1 MTELTE
7 LNVAVLDALEDALLL
22 VNRDLRVVSCNQSCR
37 RWLARLGHA
46 SSPVGESVL
55 DVVPFLSPTTMEE
68 YRAVFGAGRPVVSEE
83 NARLGDA
90 SVSVEIRKLPVRV
103 AGQVGAVAILI
114 QDVSHRRQLE
124 ETLRLKDA
132 AIELSAS
139 GIALCDLKGV
149 VTYANRSFAAMWG
162 CSDAGVLI
170 GTQFGALWQAREA
183 AEDALMSL
191 PKRGAWSGELM
202 ARRHD
207 GSFFG
212 AHLSASLV
220 RQENG
225 SPSCSIVA
233 VSDVSERV
241 GPEEALDESGDPLR
255 TLLDVTPDAVF
266 LADSEGHVLTA
277 NRAAADAF
285 ERPLEQVLGRRISE
299 LLTHDEAELVESHK
313 DVAVRSG
320 QAVHFKARAGG
331 RVHHYRL
338 VPVSEG
344 PIAVK
349 KIAVFRQDVT
359 ERASDETALQ
369 EANRALQALIEAAPS
384 AIVRLSRE
392 GVVKLW
398 NRTAEQWF
406 GWTEAEAVGHLFPA
420 LPEQGER
427 AFRMILDQVSRGG
440 TIQTAEVVYRRR
452 SGKPIELMLSMA
464 PVLGSD
470 GKVSD
475 LVMVAADTTERNRRH
490 ALLVEAQEME
500 ALSRLSHGVSHD
512 FNNLLQAI
520 MSSVEVLRSCH
531 ESPERIAAVAHTLQ
545 ERAQQGAALTRQ
557 LTLISHRGEPHVEVF
572 DLSKVVA
579 EEVEVLR
586 TMLPANV
593 AIGQENERAGLTVEG
608 DAEQLKQV
616 VVNLATNA
624 AAAMPDGGSLELRTG
639 RRGKGWV
646 WLEVSDTGVGI
657 PAELQE
663 KVFEPFFTTK
673 DPGTSTGLGLTVV
686 KEIVSRH
693 RGRVTLE
700 SREGV
705 GTTFKIELP
714 GAAAGAKPAERP
726 VAGKVPTAP
735 GHGQGERVLLVE
747 DEVAAREG
755 LTEMLKMLDY
765 RVTSVESGEMAGLLP
780 SEPAFDLLL
789 ADVMLPGAT
798 GTELARGLKERWPA
812 LRVLLMSGYTKDE
825 ADRLTAPPTGTRF
838 LQKPFDMATLAHEV
852 RAALDEGKP

>member
-1 MTELTE
+1 
-7 LNVAVLDALEDALLL
+7 
-22 VNRDLRVVSCNQSCR
+22 
-37 RWLARLGHA
+37 
-46 SSPVGESVL
+46 
-55 DVVPFLSPTTMEE
+55 
-68 YRAVFGAGRPVVSEE
+68 
-83 NARLGDA
+83 
-90 SVSVEIRKLPVRV
+90 
-103 AGQVGAVAILI
+103 
-114 QDVSHRRQLE
+114 
-124 ETLRLKDA
+124 
-132 AIELSAS
+132 
-139 GIALCDLKGV
+139 
-149 VTYANRSFAAMWG
+149 
-162 CSDAGVLI
+162 
-170 GTQFGALWQAREA
+170 
-183 AEDALMSL
+183 
-191 PKRGAWSGELM
+191 
-202 ARRHD
+202 
-207 GSFFG
+207 
-212 AHLSASLV
+212 
-220 RQENG
+220 
-225 SPSCSIVA
+225 
-233 VSDVSERV
+233 
-241 GPEEALDESGDPLR
+241 
-255 TLLDVTPDAVF
+255 
-266 LADSEGHVLTA
+266 
-277 NRAAADAF
+277 
-285 ERPLEQVLGRRISE
+285 
-299 LLTHDEAELVESHK
+299 
-313 DVAVRSG
+313 
-320 QAVHFKARAGG
+320 
-331 RVHHYRL
+331 
-338 VPVSEG
+338 
-344 PIAVK
+344 
-349 KIAVFRQDVT
+349 
-359 ERASDETALQ
+359 
-369 EANRALQALIEAAPS
+369 
-384 AIVRLSRE
+384 
-392 GVVKLW
+392 
-398 NRTAEQWF
+398 
-406 GWTEAEAVGHLFPA
+406 
-420 LPEQGER
+420 
-427 AFRMILDQVSRGG
+427 
-440 TIQTAEVVYRRR
+440 
-452 SGKPIELMLSMA
+452 
-464 PVLGSD
+464 
-470 GKVSD
+470 
-475 LVMVAADTTERNRRH
+475 
-490 ALLVEAQEME
+490 
-500 ALSRLSHGVSHD
+500 
-512 FNNLLQAI
+512 
-520 MSSVEVLRSCH
+520 
-531 ESPERIAAVAHTLQ
+531 
-545 ERAQQGAALTRQ
+545 
-557 LTLISHRGEPHVEVF
+557 
-572 DLSKVVA
+572 
-579 EEVEVLR
+579 
-586 TMLPANV
+586 MLPANV